1 MVADL
6 QAAQQARLRDLG
18 DVLVEDDE
26 PCVSCPRCAGPMRVR
41 KTFRHRGVTLA
52 HGRFRVRETERVCA
66 AGCTQKAGGAAQ
78 PRPLVRRASGPAR
91 LLLPRSTI
99 GYDVMAH
106 IGVERFVHFRQREDI
121 RRDLLARCGIQISA
135 GEVSSLARKFCVYLK
150 ALHMSRAKP
159 LRAALAADGGWPMH
173 IDATGE
179 DGRGTLLVIYA
190 GWRHWVLGSWKI
202 PTENAQAILPR
213 MRETAQ
219 LFGPPC
225 AVMRDLGRAVID
237 AARTYIAS
245 LAKPIPNLGCH
256 MHFVRDVGKDLLHES
271 YDALRGLFRR
281 FGIVAH
287 VRTLVRDLGRRL
299 GGDLDEARGQMEAW
313 LSSGAHPYCLPP
325 GQVGLAMVRA
335 VGQWTLDWVDDGNDE
350 GFPFD
355 RPWLDLYQRCL
366 IACRATEAFLTRQ
379 DGDRPARRALRQ
391 LFDILVTVR
400 SQLPFGRHATVM
412 VRRAKLLDDL
422 RGALRLTL
430 KPDGRNA
437 PLPSVL
443 SARQAARELQD
454 IKAAVKRLASS
465 LRRQRPDRGPAAD
478 RRAAI
483 DLVLAHLGRHGPSLF
498 GHLIRLPRSVGG
510 GLRIVERTNV
520 LLEHFFH
527 ILKRG
532 ERHRSGRKN
541 LARDFEHLPPEAAL
555 ASNLLCQDYLD
566 IVCSGSLVGLP
577 AAFAR
582 LDVGHR
588 DRCLAARLPRAAG
601 TPDAAT
607 SSMSTTDRRFVRTEP
622 LTARV
627 YAAAASRA
635 LLLD

>member
-1 MVADL
+1 MAEL

-26 PCVSCPRCAGPMRVR
+26 PCDACPRCAGPMRVR
-41 KTFRHRGVTLA
+41 KTFRHRGRTLA

-66 AGCTQKAGGAAQ
+66 SGCTEQ
-78 PRPLVRRASGPAR
+78 PVGSAKRRPLVRRASGVAR

-106 IGVERFVHFRQREDI
+106 VGVERFVRFCRRDEIRQ
-121 RRDLLARCGIQISA
+121 DLLARWGIELST
-135 GEVSSLARKFCVYLK
+135 GEVSSLAKKFCVYLK
-150 ALHMSRAKP
+150 ALHVSRAKA
-159 LRAALAADGGWPMH
+159 LRQALAADGGWPMH

-190 GWRHWVLGSWKI
+190 GWRRWVLGSWKI

-213 MRETAQ
+213 IRQTAQ

-256 MHFVRDVGKDLLHES
+256 MHFVRDVGKDLLGES
-271 YDALRGLFRR
+271 HDALRELFRR
-281 FGIVAH
+281 FKTLGH
-287 VRTLVRDLGRRL
+287 LRSLVRDLGRRL
-299 GGDLDEARGQMEAW
+299 GADMDDARGQMDAW
-313 LSSGAHPYCLPP
+313 LQGDDPPYCLPA
-325 GQVGLAMVRA
+325 GQAGLAMVRA
-335 VGQWTLDWVDDGNDE
+335 LGQWTLDWADDGEDE

-366 IACRATEAFLTRQ
+366 KACRATEAYLTRQ
-379 DGDRPARRALRQ
+379 DGDRHARRALRQ
-391 LFDILVTVR
+391 LFNILVNVR
-400 SQLPFGRHATVM
+400 SQVPFGRHATVL

-422 RGALRLTL
+422 RDALRLTL
-430 KPDGRNA
+430 KSNGRNE
-437 PLPSVL
+437 PLPAVL
-443 SARQAARELQD
+443 SSRQAARELQD
-454 IKAAVKRLASS
+454 IKAAVKRLTSS
-465 LRRQRPDRGPAAD
+465 LRRQRPDRGPAGD

-483 DLVLAHLGRHGPSLF
+483 DLVLAHLDRHGASLF
-498 GHLIRLPRSVGG
+498 GHLVRLPRSVGG
-510 GLRIVERTNV
+510 GFRVVERTNV
-520 LLEHFFH
+520 VLEQFFH
-527 ILKRG
+527 GIKRG

-541 LARDFEHLPPEAAL
+541 LAHDFEHLPPEAAL

-566 IVCSGSLVGLP
+566 IVCGGSLPGLP

-582 LDVGHR
+582 LDAGHR
-588 DRCLAARLPRAAG
+588 DRSLPARLPAAG
-601 TPDAAT
+601 ADTIT
-607 SSMSTTDRRFVRTEP
+607 SSMNTTDRRFVRTE
-622 LTARV
+622 TFTGRI